1 MKKIIA
7 AAVATAFVAPVWAA
21 DVTLTGDMEWRFT
34 AGADDGLSTV
44 TDDADIFVTATEE
57 VNGLSVKAVVGEEDL
72 GAAGGTEAELHVTGS
87 FGTVSIGTVANAAA
101 AVDEIVDV
109 AGSAGA
115 DANPSH
121 GDDVAA
127 NTVSLTL
134 PAMVD
139 GLHVGLSMGV
149 EAGTANNTDTDE
161 LETTAVGLKYSV
173 NGLTAVYATIDVEDS
188 TYNTKHSSLSY
199 SANGI
204 FVGIAKTKDDG
215 ASNTDTQ
222 TVAVKYS
229 LGDTALY
236 AEANESD
243 ANGTVTDTDIMGLSH
258 SIGGG
263 LSMFVESVD
272 SSTAS
277 SDATTL
283 GIKYAF

>member
-7 AAVATAFVAPVWAA
+7 LAVASAFVAPVWAA

-34 AGADDGLSTV
+34 AGDDDGLSTV

-57 VNGLSVKAVVGEEDL
+57 VNGLSIKAVVGEEDM
-72 GAAGGTEAELHVTGS
+72 GAAGGKEAELHVSGS
-87 FGTVSIGTVANAAA
+87 FGTVSIGTVSNAAA
-101 AVDEIVDV
+101 VVDEIVDV

-121 GDDVAA
+121 GGDQTE
-127 NTVSLTL
+127 NTIHWTL
-134 PAMVD
+134 PALMD

-149 EAGTANNTDTDE
+149 EAGTANTVDTDE
-161 LETTAVGLKYSV
+161 LETTSVGVKYSV
-173 NGLTAVYATIDVEDS
+173 NGLTAVYATIDVEDA

-229 LGDTALY
+229 LGDAAVY

-243 ANGTVTDTDIMGLSH
+243 ASGTVTDTDIMGMSY
-258 SIGGG
+258 SVGGG
-263 LSMFVESVD
+263 LSMFVEAVD